1 MLEVSISG
9 PLRLAKADFPLRQRW
24 RIRHRRELTDGQWRR
39 IEPLIPGKD
48 GDKGRHGEDNRLF
61 IDAVLWLARAG
72 APWRVHRPAP
82 GARKA
87 AQRFLTQD
95 SLAKSRDM

>member
-61 IDAVLWLARAG
+61 IDAVLWLARARRPVAGTQACAG
-72 APWRVHRPAP
+72 A
-82 GARKA
+82 
-87 AQRFLTQD
+87 
-95 SLAKSRDM
+95 